1 MSSEWMKVMLDE
13 IARKQLEATQAQ
25 IEQERRAAEG
35 APRTADGEPR
45 HGEQEAQPALRRP
58 DDSAQG

>member
-13 IARKQLEATQAQ
+13 IAQKKAAAGQAQ
-25 IEQERRAAEG
+25 IELDRRRAEKEATPTPPSDDVAG
-35 APRTADGEPR
+35 AGR
-45 HGEQEAQPALRRP
+45 PARKRP